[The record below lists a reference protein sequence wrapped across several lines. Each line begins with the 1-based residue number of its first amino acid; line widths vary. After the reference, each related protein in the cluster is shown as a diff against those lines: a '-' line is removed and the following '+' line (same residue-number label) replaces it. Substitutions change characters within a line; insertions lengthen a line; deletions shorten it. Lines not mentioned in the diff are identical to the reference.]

1 MSLFHLISILIVFA
15 SVFGYFNARFIKLPT
30 TIGLMLISIVFS
42 LGVLLVGNYFPNI
55 LVYEN
60 KLMSQ
65 IDFRDIVLNG
75 ILSFLLFAGALQVD
89 VSKLREQ
96 RWPVLIFSTL
106 GVLISTFIVSGLLYY
121 TLVLVNNPI
130 PYLHCLLFGALISPT
145 DPVAIMGILKKAGII
160 KSLEVKIVGESLFND
175 GVGYVLFLTILHIA
189 QTGSGA
195 DAVQINDIGLL
206 FLQEMGGGI
215 LLGGLLGWIT
225 YKALSRIDDYEV
237 EVIITLAL
245 VMGGYT
251 LADMMGLSGPI
262 TMVVGG
268 LFIGEKIGDRKMVS
282 EKSETYVN
290 KFWQLMD
297 VLFNAVLF
305 LLIGLEFIT
314 VDFTKPAIIAGIIGI
329 PAVILSRYISLKS
342 LIVLMR
348 KWVPFESKTTL
359 IMTWGGLRGGISIA
373 MALSLPD
380 AMSRTLFITIT
391 YIIVIFS
398 ILAQGLTLEKMVK
411 KYKLTNA

>member
-1 MSLFHLISILIVFA
+1 MFA
-15 SVFGYFNARFIKLPT
+15 SVFGYLNARFIKLPT

-42 LGVLLVGNYFPNI
+42 LGVLLIGNYYPDI
-55 LVYEN
+55 LAYEN

-89 VSKLREQ
+89 VSKLKEQ

-106 GVLISTFIVSGLLYY
+106 GVLISTFLVGALLYY
-121 TLVLVNNPI
+121 TLVFLHNSI
-130 PYLHCLLFGALISPT
+130 PFLHCLLFGALISPT

-175 GVGYVLFLTILHIA
+175 GVGYVLFLTILGIL
-189 QTGSGA
+189 QSGTGIGSA
-195 DAVQINDIGLL
+195 NISDISFL
-206 FLQEMGGGI
+206 FLKEMGGG
-215 LLGGLLGWIT
+215 LFLGALLGWLT

-237 EVIITLAL
+237 EVMITLAM
-245 VMGGYT
+245 VMGGYSF
-251 LADMMGLSGPI
+251 ADMLGFSGPI

-268 LFIGEKIGDRKMVS
+268 LFIGRRIGDKKMVS

-290 KFWQLMD
+290 KFWQLID
-297 VLFNAVLF
+297 VLFNALLF

-314 VDFTKPAIIAGIIGI
+314 VDFTKPAIIAGIISI
-329 PAVILSRYISLKS
+329 PVVILSRYISLKA
-342 LIVLMR
+342 LILLMY

-359 IMTWGGLRGGISIA
+359 VMTWGGLRGGISIA

-380 AMSRTLFITIT
+380 SVSRTLLITIT

-398 ILAQGLTLEKMVK
+398 ILVQGLTLEKVVK
-411 KYKLTNA
+411 RFKLTTTQTKN